1 MAERAADS
9 RLRSE
14 LLDSEAADVK
24 NTIDT
29 NLRPTLESD
38 VNAVEI
44 LGNLNDQTDQT
55 LAELDAGL
63 NMLPEGGYMD
73 EAEEARDKAMDA
85 QMRAEAA
92 RDRIKQVTEDGLDR
106 ANELSQLV
114 DDANKAIVDG
124 RQDGKDF
131 FALRS
136 TSYLYN
142 FVRYLDL

>member
-44 LGNLNDQTDQT
+44 LGNLNDETDQT

-124 RQDGKDF
+124 RQDGKYF
-131 FALRS
+131 FCSWL
-136 TSYLYN
+136 YLIR
-142 FVRYLDL
+142 V